1 MIIIDFDKK
10 ELECKPV
17 DKINNMLIMARIE
30 AEGIK
35 IEAEEWLSLD
45 SSVKED
51 MEYLSNEAEDLA
63 SDIFAIQEKLSEYDY
78 VCKKKK
84 KG

>member
-30 AEGIK
+30 ADELRFSS
-35 IEAEEWLSLD
+35 EWLSLD